1 MVKDTEP
8 LEELNANA
16 KRAVQQAER
25 TVEQALNHSR
35 GVLDNYFN
43 FVQKA
48 FSSYPFG
55 GAEIGDK
62 IKNYTEKNIST
73 AQDFMHKLSHAK
85 DLQDVILIQT
95 EYMQTQFSVLTE
107 QTKSL
112 TEAFTKAATSAVK
125 MPFKN
130 S

>member
-1 MVKDTEP
+1 V
-8 LEELNANA
+8 
-16 KRAVQQAER
+16 

-43 FVQKA
+43 FMQKA

-55 GAEIGDK
+55 GAELGDK
-62 IKNYTEKNIST
+62 IRDYTEKNIST
-73 AQDFMHKLSHAK
+73 AQDFMQKLSHAK
-85 DLQDVILIQT
+85 DLQDMFRIQT

-112 TEAFTKAATSAVK
+112 TEAFTKAATGAVK
-125 MPFKN
+125 MPLKK
-130 S
+130 

>member
-1 MVKDTEP
+1 MASEINAV
-8 LEELNANA
+8 EELNANA
-16 KRAVQQAER
+16 KRAVQQAEQ
-25 TVEQALNHSR
+25 TVEQTLNYSR

-55 GAEIGDK
+55 GAELGDK
-62 IKNYTEKNIST
+62 IRNYTERNIAT
-73 AQDFMHKLSHAK
+73 AQDFMDKLSHAK
-85 DLQDVILIQT
+85 DFQDVIRIQT
-95 EYMQTQFSVLTE
+95 EYMQTQFGALTE

-112 TEAFTKAATSAVK
+112 AEAFTKAATSSVK

-130 S
+130 

>member
-1 MVKDTEP
+1 MASEINAV
-8 LEELNANA
+8 EELNANA
-16 KRAVQQAER
+16 KRAVQQAEQ
-25 TVEQALNHSR
+25 TVEQTLNHSR

-55 GAEIGDK
+55 GAELGDK
-62 IKNYTEKNIST
+62 IRNYTERNIAT

-85 DLQDVILIQT
+85 DFQDAIRIQT
-95 EYMQTQFSVLTE
+95 EYMQTQFSALTE

-112 TEAFTKAATSAVK
+112 TEAFTKAATSSVK

-130 S
+130 